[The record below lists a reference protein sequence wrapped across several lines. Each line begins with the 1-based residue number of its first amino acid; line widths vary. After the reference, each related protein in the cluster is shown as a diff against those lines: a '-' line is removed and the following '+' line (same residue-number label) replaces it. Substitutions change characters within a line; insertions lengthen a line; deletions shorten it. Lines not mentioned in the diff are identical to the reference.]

1 MSEEL
6 KQSTPSPNSEQVST
20 VPDTLNSFPALSN
33 MLGEVMENATT
44 EQKIE
49 LTRDWMKMEHESI
62 EREKDREHEAR
73 ENAKNREHAM
83 WEKEKERAHETEENE
98 MKRQYDETEK
108 QADRQYAAEEKA
120 KDREHEAA
128 EGRKTRTSNWLLKYA
143 PVLLLLIAFIAFAVY
158 HFSSN
163 VVSDVVNIEVP
174 VSSKDYEGMHYSDVK
189 MSLEDAGFKDIQE
202 DVKADLKSG
211 FLDGLTSKLP
221 GKLGNKDG
229 IVERVS
235 INGATSFNKGDLF
248 PKNATVR
255 ITYHT
260 YADNESEE

>member
-1 MSEEL
+1 MSTVSGNL
-6 KQSTPSPNSEQVST
+6 KQFPTLLKTLGMEDATSEQKT
-20 VPDTLNSFPALSN
+20 AL
-33 MLGEVMENATT
+33 A
-44 EQKIE
+44 
-49 LTRDWMKMEHESI
+49 RDILKMQHESV

-73 ENAKNREHAM
+73 ENAKNREHAT

-108 QADRQYAAEEKA
+108 QADREHIAQEKA
-120 KDREHEAA
+120 KDREHEAK
-128 EGRKTRTSNWLLKYA
+128 EGRKTRANNWLLKYA
-143 PVLLLLIAFIAFAVY
+143 PALLLLIALVAFAVY

-174 VSSKDYEGMHYSDVK
+174 ASSKNYEGMHYSDVK
-189 MSLEDAGFKDIQE
+189 MSLEDAGFKNIQE
-202 DVKADLKSG
+202 EAKADLNSG
-211 FLDGLTSKLP
+211 FLEGLTSKV
-221 GKLGNKDG
+221 LGSKDG

-235 INGATSFNKGDLF
+235 INGATSFSKGDLF

-260 YADNESEE
+260 YSDSADNEE